1 MHSLE
6 FQLLSLQI
14 ASLLEVIT
22 LKKKKKK
29 ELQAKLKLLVISLR
43 YIPYCS
49 YVVIQNMP

>member
-22 LKKKKKK
+22 LKKKKK